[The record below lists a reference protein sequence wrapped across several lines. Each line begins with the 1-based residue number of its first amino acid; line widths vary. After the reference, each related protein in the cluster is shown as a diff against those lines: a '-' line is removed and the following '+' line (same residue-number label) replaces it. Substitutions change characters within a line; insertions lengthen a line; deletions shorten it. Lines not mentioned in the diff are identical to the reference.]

1 MKTKMNKYET
11 EISKYLKQKESNISK
26 ANKKSKHKHQY
37 EECLIQ
43 YRWNFKSNVFTQEEK
58 DKIHTSLNSY
68 CAVCGKI
75 KGYLQNG
82 KYHTEIEELQ
92 KERQKGKPYWVGISD
107 EELYERYHNRLPVF
121 FVKDIY
127 KEKYVDLEQ
136 TERNKTNE

>member
-1 MKTKMNKYET
+1 MMQKYNLDS
-11 EISKYLKQKESNISK
+11 EIPKYLKQKESNISK
-26 ANKKSKHKHQY
+26 AKKKSKHKHQY

-58 DKIHTSLNSY
+58 DKIYTSLSSY

-92 KERQKGKPYWVGISD
+92 KERQKGKPYWVEIPD
-107 EELYERYHNRLPVF
+107 EEIYERYHDKLPVF
-121 FVKDIY
+121 FVENIWKDG
-127 KEKYVDLEQ
+127 YVNLEEN
-136 TERNKTNE
+136 T

>member
-1 MKTKMNKYET
+1 MNKYET
-11 EISKYLKQKESNISK
+11 EIPKYLKQKESNVSK
-26 ANKKSKHKHQY
+26 VKKKSKHKHQY

-43 YRWNFKSNVFTQEEK
+43 YKRNFKSNVFTQEEK
-58 DKIHTSLNSY
+58 NKIHTSLSGY
-68 CAVCGKI
+68 CAICGKI

-121 FVKDIY
+121 FVDNIW
-127 KEKYVDLEQ
+127 EDGYVNLEQ
-136 TERNKTNE
+136 LEI

>member
-1 MKTKMNKYET
+1 MNKYET
-11 EISKYLKQKESNISK
+11 EIPKYLKQKESNISK

-58 DKIHTSLNSY
+58 DKIHISLNSY

-82 KYHTEIEELQ
+82 KYHTEIEELK
-92 KERQKGKPYWVGISD
+92 KERQKGKPYWVGILD

>member
-1 MKTKMNKYET
+1 MNKYET
-11 EISKYLKQKESNISK
+11 EIPKYLKQKESNISK

-43 YRWNFKSNVFTQEEK
+43 YRWNFKSNVFTQEQQ
-58 DKIHTSLNSY
+58 DKIHTSLSGY

-82 KYHTEIEELQ
+82 KYHTEIEELK
-92 KERQKGKPYWVGISD
+92 KERQKEKPYWVGISD

>member
-1 MKTKMNKYET
+1 MNKYAT
-11 EISKYLKQKESNISK
+11 EIPKYLKQKESNISK

-43 YRWNFKSNVFTQEEK
+43 YRWNFKSNVFTREEK

-82 KYHTEIEELQ
+82 KYHTEIEKLQ
-92 KERQKGKPYWVGISD
+92 KERQKGKPYWVGIPD
-107 EELYERYHNRLPVF
+107 EELYERYHNKLPIF
-121 FVKDIY
+121 FVENIWED
-127 KEKYVDLEQ
+127 EYVNLEQ
-136 TERNKTNE
+136 LEI